1 MPQDTNYIES
11 NAGRDFPA
19 VWAVPAT
26 LRQLA
31 ECGDAE
37 LVEELIGMFQTDTSS
52 RLEVLRHA
60 VAGRDYAVIG
70 AEAHTIKGSALQVGA
85 NRLAEFCRQMEQG
98 VRQTPPLDLAGSFQ
112 RILQSFNEVCRVIAE
127 RQQSSQL
134 LL

>member
-1 MPQDTNYIES
+1 MPQDTRNIES
-11 NAGRDFPA
+11 NTGRDFPA

-37 LVEELIGMFQTDTSS
+37 LVEELIAMFQTDTSS
-52 RLEVLRHA
+52 RLEVLRQA
-60 VAGRDYAVIG
+60 VAAQDYRVIS
-70 AEAHTIKGSALQVGA
+70 AEAHTIKGSAMQVGA
-85 NRLAEFCRQMEQG
+85 NRLADFCRQMEQG
-98 VRQTPPLDLAGSFQ
+98 VRQTPPVDLAGAFHQ
-112 RILQSFNEVCRVIAE
+112 ILQSFDEVCRLIAE